1 MAEKLSAVELAAPD
15 SEPVRRLLDL
25 VRDLVLELHPHKRPS
40 PRPSL
45 DADLDRD
52 LGLDSLGRTELLLRV
67 ERTFGVRLAET
78 ALAEADSVG
87 DILRAVIAAE
97 PSGRLSAL
105 ATARAPPRGAA
116 EPAPAEARTLT
127 EVLDWHARHHAERP
141 HVVLSSGSGAEQ
153 TVTYR
158 ALADAARSVACG
170 LERWGLAVGERAAIM
185 LPTSEDFF
193 TAYFAILYAGG
204 IPVPIYPPTR
214 LSQIEDHL
222 RRQAAILDNAGVVI
236 LITVPE
242 ARSLALVLKVRV
254 RSLRSVDTIA
264 ELRAPVTGGLLA
276 PAKPADTA
284 LLQYTSGSTGDP
296 KGVVLSHANL
306 LANIRAMGQA
316 MSAAPSDVFVSWL
329 PLYHDMGL
337 IGAWL
342 GSLYFAVPVVI
353 LSPLTFLA
361 RPASWLW
368 AIHRHRGTLSGAPNF
383 AFELCARKI
392 DEDELRGLDLSSLR
406 IVVNGAEPVSA
417 KTLLRFTERFER
429 YGFRAEALA
438 PVYGLAESSVGLAFP
453 PPGRRPIVDRI
464 QRDPFSRRGEAA
476 AAAADDPGALEFVA
490 GGHPLP
496 GHQIRIVDSAGRE
509 LPERREGRLQ
519 FRGPSSTSGYFGD
532 AASTRRLFDGS
543 WAETSDRAYIAA
555 GDVYL
560 TGRIKDIII
569 RAGRNIYPQ
578 EVEEAIGN
586 IDGVRKGCVAVFGS
600 PDPATGT
607 ERIVVLAE
615 TREADRDV
623 RGRLRQRIHE
633 ITAELLEAAAD
644 EVVLAPPHTVLKTS
658 SGKIRRAA
666 SRELFES
673 GRIGARPMPVWWRL
687 ARLALAS
694 LAPQVG
700 RWRRAGAD
708 LAFAAYW
715 WAWLGVLAGLTW
727 PLVLILPR
735 RRWRWRILRGAARL
749 FLRATGTRPAIEG
762 LTRLPE
768 SGSVVVA
775 NHASYLDSLVL
786 VATLPGE
793 IVFAAKQELA
803 AQAFAGPFL
812 RRLGILFVE
821 RFDRDRGLEDVRTA
835 LELAEAGR
843 RLVFYPEGTLT
854 RRPGLLEFRLGAF
867 AVAARAAVA
876 VVPITIQGT
885 RSILRGGQWLPRPGR
900 VRVTIGEILTA
911 QSGDWA
917 AALGLRDRAR
927 AEILARCGEPDLA
940 GESAPVFEAH
950 RAG

>member
-1 MAEKLSAVELAAPD
+1 MAEKLNGVELAPPD
-15 SEPVRRLLDL
+15 SDPVRLVLDL

-40 PRPSL
+40 LRLSL

-52 LGLDSLGRTELLLRV
+52 LGLDSLGRAELLLRV
-67 ERTFGVRLAET
+67 ERALGVRLPESL
-78 ALAEADSVG
+78 LAEADTPG
-87 DILRAVIAAE
+87 DILSAVIGAE

-105 ATARAPPRGAA
+105 ATARAPTGETA
-116 EPAPAEARTLT
+116 EPAPAEAGTLI
-127 EVLDWHARHHAERP
+127 EVLDWHVRHHAERP
-141 HVVLSSGSGAEQ
+141 HILLSSGSGAEQ
-153 TVTYR
+153 TITYH
-158 ALADAARSVACG
+158 ALAQAARSVAG
-170 LERWGLAVGERAAIM
+170 RLERWGLSPGERAAIM
-185 LPTSEDFF
+185 LPTSDDFF
-193 TAYFAILYAGG
+193 SAYFGILYAGG
-204 IPVPIYPPTR
+204 IPVPIYPPAR

-222 RRQAAILDNAGVVI
+222 YRQAAILDNAGVVI

-242 ARSLALVLKVRV
+242 ARSLALLLKARV
-254 RSLRSVDTIA
+254 HSLRSVDTLA
-264 ELRAPVTGGLLA
+264 ELDAPATGGTLV

-316 MSAAPSDVFVSWL
+316 MRAEPSDVFVSWL

-342 GSLYFAVPVVI
+342 GSLYFAVPVVV

-383 AFELCARKI
+383 AFELCVRKA
-392 DEDELRGLDLSSLR
+392 DEDELEGLDLSSLR
-406 IVVNGAEPVSA
+406 IVVNGAEPISP
-417 KTLLRFTERFER
+417 KSLLRFTERFER

-464 QRDPFSRRGEAA
+464 QRDPFSRRGEATPA
-476 AAAADDPGALEFVA
+476 ATDDRGALEFVA
-490 GGHPLP
+490 CGHPLP

-509 LPERREGRLQ
+509 VPERREGRLQ
-519 FRGPSSTSGYFGD
+519 FHGPSSTSGYFGD
-532 AASTRRLFDGS
+532 AAGTRRLFDGK
-543 WAETSDRAYIAA
+543 WAETGDRAYIAG

-600 PDPATGT
+600 PDPDTGT

-615 TREADRDV
+615 TREEDRDV
-623 RGRLRQRIHE
+623 RGRLRRSIDE
-633 ITAELLEAAAD
+633 TTVELLETAAD

-658 SGKIRRAA
+658 SGKIRRGA
-666 SRELFES
+666 SRELFER
-673 GRIGARPMPVWWRL
+673 GRIGTRPLPAWRQL
-687 ARLALAS
+687 ARIALAS

-700 RWRRAGAD
+700 RWRVACAD

-727 PLVLILPR
+727 PLVLAMPR
-735 RRWRWRILRGAARL
+735 RRWRWRVLRGAARL
-749 FLRATGTRPAIEG
+749 LLRATGTQLAIEG
-762 LTRLPE
+762 LARLPE
-768 SGSVVVA
+768 SGSVAVA

-786 VATLPGE
+786 VAALPGE
-793 IVFAAKQELA
+793 IVFAAKRELA

-821 RFDRDRGLEDVRTA
+821 RFDADRGLENLRTA
-835 LELAEAGR
+835 LEVAAAGR
-843 RLVFYPEGTLT
+843 HLVFYPEGTLT

-867 AVAARAAVA
+867 AVAAQAAVP

-885 RSILRGGQWLPRPGR
+885 RSILRAGQWFPRPGR
-900 VRVTIGEILTA
+900 VRVTIGETLTA
-911 QSGDWA
+911 ESGDWA

-927 AEILARCGEPDLA
+927 AEILVRCGEPDLA
-940 GESAPVFEAH
+940 GESAPVFESG